1 SRTSARD
8 CFVHSSSR
16 LSASRSAITLAYCAR
31 ASCQE
36 RAASTRRPLCHISLP
51 PIGEVEGR
59 NAECLRGAEVDHQYV
74 LVRVLHRQIG
84 WLLGLEDA
92 IDICRS
98 GPVEM
103 GRVGPIGQQA
113 AVDGVATG
121 RVDGRETVAC
131 RQCDEERTIGEG
143 EGVREHYQTAAGR
156 TRLCLDRRF
165 HLADAANR

>member
-1 SRTSARD
+1 MASRTSARD

-59 NAECLRGAEVDHQYV
+59 NAECLRGVEVDHQYV

-84 WLLGLEDA
+84 WLLALEDA

-98 GPVEM
+98 APVEID
-103 GRVGPIGQQA
+103 RVGPIGQQA
-113 AVDGVATG
+113 AVDGLATD
-121 RVDGRETVAC
+121 RVDGREAVAG
-131 RQCDEERTIGEG
+131 RQWDEGRTIGEG
-143 EGVREHYQTAAGR
+143 DGVRAHYHAPAGR
-156 TRLCLDRRF
+156 
-165 HLADAANR
+165 A